1 MIAFSVQDTGCG
13 IPEDYQDS
21 VFQRFE
27 TCPQGSQHRGAGLGL
42 SLVKSLVEL
51 HAGDIQLRSA
61 EGAGTTVTVLLPEHG
76 QQVHAREPEPAQPV
90 RQAQQ

>member
-1 MIAFSVQDTGCG
+1 
-13 IPEDYQDS
+13 
-21 VFQRFE
+21 
-27 TCPQGSQHRGAGLGL
+27 
-42 SLVKSLVEL
+42 VEL

-76 QQVHAREPEPAQPV
+76 QQTHTREPEPAQPV